1 MKAPVILYCHCRYAQ
16 VLPDAVKRA
25 VLERLCASGQ
35 PFEAVPDL
43 CELAARRD
51 PRLARLAAAGALKIA
66 ACFPR
71 AVKGLFAAAGAP
83 LAADR
88 TEVVNLRVLD
98 AEAASAA
105 LLAAEL
111 SPNLPPDKT
120 APAAT
125 AAATAPASALTP

>member
-1 MKAPVILYCHCRYAQ
+1 MILYCHCRYAQ
-16 VLPDAVKRA
+16 VLPDPVKRA

-66 ACFPR
+66 ACYPR

-83 LAADR
+83 LPADR

-98 AEAASAA
+98 AEAAGAA
-105 LLAAEL
+105 LLAGAL
-111 SPNLPPDKT
+111 TPNLPPDRE
-120 APAAT
+120 APAAV
-125 AAATAPASALTP
+125 ATTPATALTP